1 MQRKIGAYI
10 RVSTEEQAAAFE
22 GSLDNQRYRAKSYV
36 DLKNSQEKG
45 WGSIVEFYID
55 DGYSA
60 KDTNRPAYK
69 RMISDL
75 KRKKIDFILV
85 SDLSRLSRN
94 LLDFCELLNFL
105 EKQKAN
111 FLSIKEQF
119 DTSTSVGR
127 LMVYLVITLA
137 QFEREQTS
145 ERVSLGVY
153 ARGMRGL
160 LNGVRPLLGFD
171 KHPAK
176 PGSYVVNEKE
186 AESVRKIFRI
196 FLNNGSRAKTIQELE
211 AAGIKPKLSGKYGS
225 LKIDE
230 RWTSQT
236 LGSLLSA
243 AAYMG
248 FHEVN
253 KANKNADQDNLKP
266 HQRYQLVKSTWPALI
281 SQAEFYEAQRLL
293 QEAQKME
300 RVRLEGAE
308 DRFYILSGI
317 LRCCDCGHPLVG
329 QAAHGERTVHRYYG
343 HTRVGKKFDCKHKR
357 IPAEEVEAAVLEYLW
372 DGTRKAGYLSR
383 IEDNIR
389 SMCKVHSIDTAREKR
404 TLKDS
409 INGVKIQRDNLLR
422 MQSRSTDE
430 EAIKEMA
437 KMFEAMTKEH
447 AGLERQLK
455 QLEDTPDQTQI
466 ISESRQEI
474 GERLRDF
481 EKGFRK
487 ANGAMK
493 KRLIR
498 RVLKQV
504 LVTPEGLK
512 MYMLLDR
519 KSVV

>member
-10 RVSTEEQAAAFE
+10 RVSTDEQASAFE
-22 GSLDNQRYRAKSYV
+22 GSLDNQRYRAKSYI

-45 WGSIVEFYID
+45 WGSIVEFYVD

-60 KDTNRPAYK
+60 KDTNRPAYQK
-69 RMISDL
+69 MISDL

-105 EKQKAN
+105 EKHRSN

-160 LNGVRPLLGFD
+160 LNGARPLLGLD
-171 KHPAK
+171 KHPDK
-176 PGSYVVNEKE
+176 PGTYIVNERE

-211 AAGIKPKLSGKYGS
+211 IAGIRPKLSGKYGS
-225 LKIDE
+225 LKISDK
-230 RWTSQT
+230 WTSQT
-236 LGSLLSA
+236 LGSVLSA

-253 KANKNADQDNLKP
+253 KANKNIDQNKLKM
-266 HQRYQLVKSTWPALI
+266 HRRYQLVKASWPAII
-281 SQAEFYEAQRLL
+281 SEAEFYEAQRLL

-329 QAAHGERTVHRYYG
+329 QAAHGEKSIHRYYG
-343 HTRVGKKFDCKHKR
+343 HTRVGAKFDCRYKR
-357 IPAEEVEAAVLEYLW
+357 ISAEEVENAVLEYLW
-372 DGTRKAGYLSR
+372 DSTRDAGYLNR
-383 IEDNIR
+383 LAANIK
-389 SMCKVHSIDTAREKR
+389 SMRNVHSIDIAREKR
-404 TLKDS
+404 GVRDR
-409 INGVKIQRDNLLR
+409 INGLKLRRDNLL
-422 MQSRSTDE
+422 
-430 EAIKEMA
+430 
-437 KMFEAMTKEH
+437 KM
-447 AGLERQLK
+447 
-455 QLEDTPDQTQI
+455 
-466 ISESRQEI
+466 
-474 GERLRDF
+474 
-481 EKGFRK
+481 
-487 ANGAMK
+487 
-493 KRLIR
+493 
-498 RVLKQV
+498 
-504 LVTPEGLK
+504 
-512 MYMLLDR
+512 
-519 KSVV
+519 